1 MERNLREKKRSNQRN
16 GNQSKQ
22 FKGKRVMKEREGSNQ
37 SNEGEV
43 LKKRTSGERER
54 ERELD

>member
-1 MERNLREKKRSNQRN
+1 
-16 GNQSKQ
+16 
-22 FKGKRVMKEREGSNQ
+22 MKEREGSNQ

-54 ERELD
+54 ELD